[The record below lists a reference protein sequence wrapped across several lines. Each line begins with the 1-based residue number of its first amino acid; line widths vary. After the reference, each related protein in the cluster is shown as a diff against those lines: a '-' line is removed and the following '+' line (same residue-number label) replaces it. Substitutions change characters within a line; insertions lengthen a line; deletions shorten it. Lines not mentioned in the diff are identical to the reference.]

1 MTCQER
7 WLLIEPGSTVEFSGG
22 RRFITLADQWDRYT
36 GINDHSVVE
45 IGGTGFIA
53 HVSYYCDMH
62 ETYKDQFRIAT

>member
-22 RRFITLADQWDRYT
+22 RRFIKLADQWDRYT

-45 IGGTGFIA
+45 IGGTGFIS
-53 HVSYYCDMH
+53 HV
-62 ETYKDQFRIAT
+62 